1 MKRMFF
7 KIIFVLG
14 ILCFTS
20 CAGNLEEKRDI
31 RLTISENLFAG
42 VPRLADSDSLT
53 LTLSL
58 YNADR
63 EEKIDDK
70 TVEWKGKNETVVFEG
85 ISLGT
90 LIYIY
95 GEITDFNNKV
105 LYNGSSET
113 KKVEED
119 VVISLK
125 LTAVKVNDE
134 EIEPVDPSPV
144 EEKEEDEKAVDVS
157 GIISFED
164 ATLIQYIESDIDISA
179 GESLT
184 VNTPVT
190 FTAKNKDGNEI
201 PADEVKWTIKVL
213 YKEKDINSLTDA
225 VYYTVNQNQLT
236 ISSLPSY
243 EFAYTIYVDASY
255 KKSILNKMIENV
267 SVENYYE
274 MDLTDAGDSL
284 DQKMLE
290 FSNDVTTDI
299 TLKIVGTT
307 SENYDRVFS
316 ALCNNYTKSYN
327 IKLDCSELTTSVSE
341 KSLSWESTFINAEF
355 LTDIILPADLTKITF
370 ASENG
375 CTNLKTL
382 KFTNEDTAGWIFTP
396 SDGGETREIDVSDS
410 ELNVKY
416 LLGLDGLDEA
426 LSWKNGTLSYGN

>member
-1 MKRMFF
+1 MKSF
-7 KIIFVLG
+7 KL
-14 ILCFTS
+14 
-20 CAGNLEEKRDI
+20 N
-31 RLTISENLFAG
+31 
-42 VPRLADSDSLT
+42 
-53 LTLSL
+53 
-58 YNADR
+58 
-63 EEKIDDK
+63 
-70 TVEWKGKNETVVFEG
+70 
-85 ISLGT
+85 
-90 LIYIY
+90 
-95 GEITDFNNKV
+95 
-105 LYNGSSET
+105 
-113 KKVEED
+113 
-119 VVISLK
+119 
-125 LTAVKVNDE
+125 
-134 EIEPVDPSPV
+134 
-144 EEKEEDEKAVDVS
+144 
-157 GIISFED
+157 
-164 ATLIQYIESDIDISA
+164 
-179 GESLT
+179 
-184 VNTPVT
+184 
-190 FTAKNKDGNEI
+190 DGNEI
-201 PADEVKWTIKVL
+201 PADEVKWTMKVL

-416 LLGLDGLDEA
+416 LLGLDGLDEV